1 MKKYRKIP
9 QIVEAIQI
17 LERKNYNYLGV
28 ICLSNDWIISTLEG
42 QMMAK
47 YGDYLVRGIEGEYY
61 PVKKSIFE
69 KSYEEIKDEK
79 I

>member
-1 MKKYRKIP
+1 MKKYRKILHD
-9 QIVEAIQI
+9 VEAIQI
-17 LERKNYNYLGV
+17 LEQTPSIFNLIKFGDY
-28 ICLSNDWIISTLEG
+28 WIINTLEG
-42 QMMAK
+42 EMKAK

-69 KSYEEIKDEK
+69 KSYEEVKDEK

>member
-9 QIVEAIQI
+9 HIVEAVQI

-42 QMMAK
+42 RMMAK

-69 KSYEEIKDEK
+69 KSYEEIQDE
-79 I
+79 